1 MSELMR
7 RPAGMPVSRQVRN
20 ELRQVAGELHVEQMR
35 TRAISTVAEHAMGE
49 VALLKR
55 TQMDLEKACPDAA
68 EALALIANTAAGA
81 IAKQVHRFGNDLA

>member
-7 RPAGMPVSRQVRN
+7 RPAGMPVSRQVHR
-20 ELRQVAGELHVEQMR
+20 ELRQVAGELHVEQAR
-35 TRAISTVAEHAMGE
+35 TRAVSSLAENAMGE
-49 VALLKR
+49 VAYLKR
-55 TQMDLEKACPDAA
+55 QQAELERMCPDAA